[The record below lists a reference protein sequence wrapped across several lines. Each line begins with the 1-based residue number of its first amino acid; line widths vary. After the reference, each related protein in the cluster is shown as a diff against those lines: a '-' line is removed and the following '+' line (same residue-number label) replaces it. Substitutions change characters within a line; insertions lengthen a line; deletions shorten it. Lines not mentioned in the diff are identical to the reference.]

1 MYEASPRPGDIYL
14 IEAGTMHSVGSGFV
28 LLEVQQPSDTTY
40 RIHDWGRVGDD
51 GAARELHLDE
61 ASACIR
67 YNRFDL
73 PQPSRDALVGPC
85 FKLDVLQ
92 MGTALPS
99 DGLRVVVAE
108 KSPTRLIFGDT
119 EHELSAGDIVVLE
132 PSEQVVTLALGSCV
146 LLTEPPSGD

>member
-1 MYEASPRPGDIYL
+1 
-14 IEAGTMHSVGSGFV
+14 MHSVGSGFV
-28 LLEVQQPSDTTY
+28 LLEIQQPSDTTY
-40 RIHDWGRVGDD
+40 RIHDWGRLGDD
-51 GAARELHLDE
+51 GVARELHLDE

-108 KSPTRLIFGDT
+108 KSPTRLIFGET

-132 PSEQVVTLALGSCV
+132 PSEQAVTLALGSCV